1 LHFAASVERPLDPR
15 TLDAW
20 MTAAAAST
28 IRRRITNRLAP
39 WGLRD
44 NTRDLPGSS
53 DKPIIW
59 DRITEGTLALF
70 SNRDEYFCQAQV
82 VGKTLSE
89 QASADLWG
97 SPEFRWVLLL
107 SDVHDVSI
115 PLTVV
120 RQGAGFSAS
129 YTLNRQA
136 IVPRAVR
143 EATLWQAISGLVA
156 SPPAPTVVE
165 LVPPEGVATEAYEVS
180 PTEQREAR
188 RRESELVAALRAWWS
203 DRDGS
208 DAVWRLAITPSGS
221 ERGSRPIYSIA
232 PRKNW
237 SRPRRLQIAGPFAW
251 RLGNWLITDASSTIR
266 SVANYFSPGSQ
277 LPTSSTS
284 SRTKA

>member
-221 ERGSRPIYSIA
+221 EA
-232 PRKNW
+232 
-237 SRPRRLQIAGPFAW
+237 RL
-251 RLGNWLITDASSTIR
+251 
-266 SVANYFSPGSQ
+266 
-277 LPTSSTS
+277 
-284 SRTKA
+284 